1 MSLPTGRIED
11 EEHVFA
17 LRVYYED
24 TDAGGVVYY
33 ANYLKVAERGR
44 TEMLRAAGID
54 HRELARCHGLAFVV
68 RDCSLDCRRSA
79 RLDDVLE
86 VRSRPT
92 ELGAASIRID
102 QVIARDG
109 RELVRLGVRVVSLDG
124 AGRPARIP
132 EHLREAIAAR
142 FEPSLRPST

>member
-1 MSLPTGRIED
+1 MSPPTGRIED
-11 EEHVFA
+11 GEHVFA

-33 ANYLKVAERGR
+33 ANYLKFAERGR

-54 HRELARCHGLAFVV
+54 HRELARHHGLAFVV

-109 RELVRLGVRVVSLDG
+109 LELVRLGVRVVALDG

>member
-1 MSLPTGRIED
+1 MSPEGGRIED
-11 EEHVFA
+11 GQHVFA

-33 ANYLKVAERGR
+33 ANYLKFAERGR

-54 HRELARCHGLAFVV
+54 HGELARSHGLSFVV
-68 RDCSLDCRRSA
+68 RDCTLDCRRSA

-92 ELGAASIRID
+92 GVGAASLRVG

-109 RELVRLGVRVVSLDG
+109 LELVRLGVRVACLDRG
-124 AGRPARIP
+124 GRPARIP
-132 EHLREAIAAR
+132 GPLREAFAER
-142 FEPSLRPST
+142 FESSPRPST